1 MFIARAA
8 LLVLLALAAC
18 GKDGDDS
25 QSGTS
30 TTVDPT
36 TTTPLTTG
44 TTGTPTSGTTIDTS
58 NTDGASTMTAPE
70 TTTEGTTESS
80 TTGDLTT
87 PSSTSTET
95 TDPGTTSGTS
105 TTGEPV
111 AFDLFRK
118 SSAAGPCPPN
128 ADCDGF
134 VELLASGTL
143 RVEKFGDVGNKVT
156 EVDIAADDFT
166 AAVAV
171 FTDPAL
177 IAILDGP
184 DPACDPPTDIFES
197 MLLQIDGADHDTA
210 TTLCDQPPI
219 VAARA
224 KANELEDK
232 YVP

>member
-8 LLVLLALAAC
+8 LLVLLTLAAC

-36 TTTPLTTG
+36 TTAPPTT
-44 TTGTPTSGTTIDTS
+44 GTTIDTN

-70 TTTEGTTESS
+70 TTTEGSSTESP

-87 PSSTSTET
+87 PSSTEAPT
-95 TDPGTTSGTS
+95 TAPDTSGTS

-118 SSAAGPCPPN
+118 SSAAGPCPPDS
-128 ADCDGF
+128 DCDGF

-143 RVEKFGDVGNKVT
+143 RVEKFGDVGNPVT
-156 EVDIAADDFT
+156 EIDISPEDFA

-177 IAILDGP
+177 LAILDGP
-184 DPACDPPTDIFES
+184 DPACNPPTDIFEQ
-197 MLLQIDGADHDTA
+197 MLLTIDGADHDAA

-219 VAARA
+219 AAARD
-224 KANELEDK
+224 KANDLQTK

>member
-8 LLVLLALAAC
+8 LLVLLTLAAC
-18 GKDGDDS
+18 GKDVDDS

-36 TTTPLTTG
+36 TTAPLTTG
-44 TTGTPTSGTTIDTS
+44 TTIDTN

-70 TTTEGTTESS
+70 TTTESTTESP

-87 PSSTSTET
+87 PSSTEAPT
-95 TDPGTTSGTS
+95 TAPDTSGTS

-118 SSAAGPCPPN
+118 SNAAGPCPPDS
-128 ADCDGF
+128 DCDGF

-143 RVEKFGDVGNKVT
+143 RVEKFGDVGNPVT
-156 EVDIAADDFT
+156 EIDISPEDFA

-177 IAILDGP
+177 LAILDGP
-184 DPACDPPTDIFES
+184 DPACNPPTDIFEQ
-197 MLLQIDGADHDTA
+197 MLLKIDGADHDAA

-219 VAARA
+219 AAARA
-224 KANELEDK
+224 KANELADK

>member
-8 LLVLLALAAC
+8 LLVLLTLAAC
-18 GKDGDDS
+18 GKDVDDS

-36 TTTPLTTG
+36 TTAPL
-44 TTGTPTSGTTIDTS
+44 TSGTTIDTN

-70 TTTEGTTESS
+70 TTTEGTTGSP
-80 TTGDLTT
+80 TTGDLTA
-87 PSSTSTET
+87 TSTTSTQT
-95 TDPGTTSGTS
+95 TDPGTS

-118 SSAAGPCPPN
+118 SNAAGPCPPN

-143 RVEKFGDVGNKVT
+143 RVEKFGDVGNPVT
-156 EVDIAADDFT
+156 EIDISPEDFA

-177 IAILDGP
+177 LAILDGP
-184 DPACDPPTDIFES
+184 DPACNPPTDIFED
-197 MLLQIDGADHDTA
+197 MLVQIDGADHDAA

-219 VAARA
+219 AAARD
-224 KANELEDK
+224 KANELADK

>member
-8 LLVLLALAAC
+8 LLVLLPLAAC
-18 GKDGDDS
+18 GKDVDDS

-36 TTTPLTTG
+36 TTAPLTSG
-44 TTGTPTSGTTIDTS
+44 TTGTPTTGTTIDTN

-70 TTTEGTTESS
+70 TTTEGTTESP
-80 TTGDLTT
+80 TTGDLTAT
-87 PSSTSTET
+87 SSTST
-95 TDPGTTSGTS
+95 TDPDTTSGTS

-156 EVDIAADDFT
+156 EIDITADDFT

-177 IAILDGP
+177 LAILDGP
-184 DPACDPPTDIFES
+184 DPACNPPTDIFES
-197 MLLQIDGADHDTA
+197 MLVQIDGADHDTA

-219 VAARA
+219 VAART